1 MKKTAQALVAALALA
16 SLGLGFAG
24 LPAEH
29 LPGGAALR
37 SQEVVR
43 PLSATVPDEVLVK
56 VRPGGAS
63 ARHLIDKLIGAEEI
77 GRLEAL
83 GVVRLRLEPGMPAGL
98 AARLYESLPF
108 VEYAEPNYVLRTV
121 GVPDDPLYAPNQR
134 WYYQLIEAPAAWDL
148 GSGAQPT
155 VVAVLD
161 TGVDINHPDLAGKIW
176 VNQAEI
182 ENNGLDDDGNGCI
195 DDTHGCNFVDPR
207 TTDLACVS
215 RPPGPSSDVTDDDGH
230 GTFVAG
236 VVAART
242 NNGQGVA
249 GTADGVV
256 LMPVKVLACT
266 GGGTAA
272 DIAAG
277 ILYAA
282 RNGARVINM
291 SFGGHL
297 ESDTIRD
304 AIKAAHDD
312 FGVVLVSAS
321 GNTDIGE
328 VSFPADLPEVI
339 AVGASDHHKPD
350 ERAPFSNWGPEV
362 DVAAP
367 GVDITSTVPSKLCS
381 RNWKCISSLPY
392 SQASG
397 TSFAAPL
404 VSGLAGLLLSRN
416 PSLSNEDV
424 RTIIR
429 STAQPLPDRDF
440 PNWAGTGRIR
450 MKQALEFNL
459 EERPTGGLSPGCN
472 MVTLTF
478 ATGTGAATLTTA
490 VSPPEALD
498 AVWRLDNATRTF
510 QAFMPQAPQASDLTS
525 LNLLDAA
532 FICVGAAATIAMP
545 TVTAD
550 PASAPISVN
559 LSTGCSAVG
568 LTFLDGTAPS
578 GVAGAITPA
587 GAFESLWRL
596 DNATGSFQAYV
607 AAAPQASDL
616 TSLAFLDAVFLCTG
630 GPATLVMPAVAPAG

>member
-1 MKKTAQALVAALALA
+1 MQRTAQALVAALVLA
-16 SLGLGFAG
+16 SLGLTSAG
-24 LPAEH
+24 SPAEH
-29 LPGGAALR
+29 PPGDLSLT
-37 SQEVVR
+37 SQEAVR
-43 PLSATVPDEVLVK
+43 PLDAAVPDEILVK
-56 VRPGGAS
+56 IRPGGTP
-63 ARHLIDKLIGAEEI
+63 ARHLLDKLVGAEEVD
-77 GRLEAL
+77 RLEAL
-83 GVVRLRLEPGMPAGL
+83 SVVRLRLGSGVPVRV
-98 AARLYESLPF
+98 AAHLYESLPF

-121 GVPDDPLYAPNQR
+121 GVPDDPLYGPNQR

-148 GSGAQPT
+148 GSGAQPS

-161 TGVDINHPDLAGKIW
+161 TGIDINHPDLAGKIW

-182 ENNGLDDDGNGCI
+182 ANNGLDDDGNGCI
-195 DDTHGCNFVDPR
+195 DDIHGCNFVDPE
-207 TTDLACVS
+207 TADLACVS
-215 RPPGPSSDVTDDDGH
+215 RPSGPSSDVTDDDGH

-236 VVAART
+236 IVAART

-256 LMPVKVLACT
+256 VMPVKVLACT
-266 GGGTAA
+266 GGGTAT

-277 ILYAA
+277 ISYAA

-291 SFGGHL
+291 SFGAHL

-304 AIKAAHDD
+304 AIKAAHDE

-321 GNTDIGE
+321 GNSDMGE

-339 AVGASDHHKPD
+339 AVGASDHRKPD
-350 ERAPFSNWGPEV
+350 ERAPFSDWGPEI

-367 GVDITSTVPSKLCS
+367 GVDITSTVPSKLCG
-381 RNWKCISSLPY
+381 RNWQCISSLPY

-416 PSLSNEDV
+416 PGLSNEDV

-429 STAQPLPDRDF
+429 STAQPLPDRGS
-440 PNWAGTGRIR
+440 PNWAGAGRIR

-478 ATGTGAATLTTA
+478 ASGTGAAALTTA
-490 VSPPEALD
+490 VSPAEALD
-498 AVWRLDNATRTF
+498 TVWRLDNATRSF

-532 FICVGAAATIAMP
+532 FICVDAAATIAMP
-545 TVTAD
+545 AVASD
-550 PASAPISVN
+550 PAGAPISVN
-559 LSTGCSAVG
+559 LSTGCNAVG
-568 LTFLDGTAPS
+568 LSFADGSEPS
-578 GVAGAITPA
+578 DVASAMTPA
-587 GAFESLWRL
+587 GALESIWRL
-596 DNATGSFQAYV
+596 DNATHAFQAYV

-616 TSLAFLDAVFLCTG
+616 TSLQFLDAVFICTG
-630 GPATLVMPAVAPAG
+630 GPATLSLPAVLPAG